1 MNKEERIKQEEI
13 VKQNFYEIIRFGIVG
28 VIATIIH
35 YGIYLALNLIILSWI
50 AYSIGYG
57 ISFLCNFYLSN
68 RFTFKTKPTFKN
80 GVGFGL
86 SHFINYLL
94 QVILLSVFIKLG
106 VSDKYAPIPVFCI
119 AVPVNFLMVRF
130 VLKSKSK
137 SHVSKKNYYLFY
149 IGIFLLFIP

>member
-1 MNKEERIKQEEI
+1 MKFNIQ
-13 VKQNFYEIIRFGIVG
+13 EIIRFGIVG

-35 YGIYLALNLIILSWI
+35 YEIYLVLNLIITSWI

-57 ISFLCNFYLSN
+57 ISFLGNFYLSN
-68 RFTFKTKPTFKN
+68 RFTFKTKPTFKK

-106 VSDKYAPIPVFCI
+106 MPDKYAPIPVFCI
-119 AVPVNFLMVRF
+119 AVPINFLMVRF
-130 VLKSKSK
+130 VLKSK
-137 SHVSKKNYYLFY
+137 N
-149 IGIFLLFIP
+149 P

>member
-1 MNKEERIKQEEI
+1 MFKKK
-13 VKQNFYEIIRFGIVG
+13 KQNFYEIIRFGIVG

-35 YGIYLALNLIILSWI
+35 YGIYLALNLIIVSWI

-68 RFTFKTKPTFKN
+68 KFTFKTKPTIKK
-80 GVGFGL
+80 GIGFGL

-94 QVILLSVFIKLG
+94 QVILLGIFIKLG
-106 VSDKYAPIPVFCI
+106 IPDNYAPLPVFCI

-130 VLKSKSK
+130 VLKSKN
-137 SHVSKKNYYLFY
+137 HVSE
-149 IGIFLLFIP
+149 

>member
-1 MNKEERIKQEEI
+1 MFNKIKQ
-13 VKQNFYEIIRFGIVG
+13 KFYEIIRFGIVG

-35 YGIYLALNLIILSWI
+35 YGIYLALNLIIVSWI

-68 RFTFKTKPTFKN
+68 KFTFKTKPTIKK
-80 GVGFGL
+80 GIGFGL

-94 QVILLSVFIKLG
+94 QVILLSIFIQLG
-106 VSDKYAPIPVFCI
+106 VPDNYAPLPVFCI

-130 VLKSKSK
+130 VLKSK
-137 SHVSKKNYYLFY
+137 NYV
-149 IGIFLLFIP
+149 PE

>member
-1 MNKEERIKQEEI
+1 MFNKI
-13 VKQNFYEIIRFGIVG
+13 KQNFYEIIRFGIVG

-35 YGIYLALNLIILSWI
+35 YGIYLALNLIIVSWI

-68 RFTFKTKPTFKN
+68 KFTFKTKPTIKK
-80 GVGFGL
+80 GIGFGL

-94 QVILLSVFIKLG
+94 QVILLSIFIQLG
-106 VSDKYAPIPVFCI
+106 VPDNYAPLPVFCI

-130 VLKSKSK
+130 VLKLEF
-137 SHVSKKNYYLFY
+137 NL
-149 IGIFLLFIP
+149 

>member
-1 MNKEERIKQEEI
+1 MQQIKIKE
-13 VKQNFYEIIRFGIVG
+13 FIRFGIVG
-28 VIATIIH
+28 VLATFVH
-35 YGIYLALNLIILSWI
+35 YGIYLVFNLWINTTI

-57 ISFLCNFYLSN
+57 ISFLGNFYLSN
-68 RFTFKTKPTFKN
+68 KFTFKTKPTFKK

-106 VSDKYAPIPVFCI
+106 IPDKYAPIPVFCI

-137 SHVSKKNYYLFY
+137 NHVSE
-149 IGIFLLFIP
+149 